1 MKKLIKRIAA
11 LFAAGCIFMM
21 NGLMLTVS
29 AEYSSDKEYED
40 KGYWKFYEMISTVN
54 DHEDRGT
61 MMNGWGTVFPSPA
74 LTTWTYSDGSW
85 KGKYYVEED
94 WYHTESS
101 ELYYAKGDQATS
113 YGTYSIDGGLP
124 EIIHEGDTISV
135 TCDLNGDA
143 QKRDVKGDLF
153 VALHFNV
160 YCSMIWLY
168 TDWDGND
175 GSMTTGDKFLSGSLQ
190 STIDEPNKSETF
202 TSDPIPKNNN
212 YYPYEP
218 WASSETD
225 WQEELDTYLLEIS
238 FQLDGGYVKYR
249 YKWEPNVVE
258 VTAAENASSEAD
270 DSLWII
276 QNESKNALDSAGED
290 SGTEINPA
298 IITGKKEHDDRP
310 STAAEKAL
318 AAAGGAGVATAAALA
333 ASNNSKKKKISYKML
348 ISKDFGD
355 TLEPWQEYTVYAR
368 IVQVHNEAGLTR
380 NADEYTRQITAFS
393 DNMPL
398 NSYYHTPSQRFAATF
413 KVTDDNADKATLSFK
428 FKGKGGVFTEHVTF
442 KVKSTEKNIN
452 FVYFNSDGS
461 IGEIFDKYDD
471 VRPHGL
477 FLGENAFSTLYI
489 YTTGF
494 SSMPELTCECDS
506 FMLRPTAVPLPNF
519 NTSPKISEF
528 AKRYPWYNDMVNAK
542 FFKVDLN
549 NKTQKSPSMFGK
561 YPLNTNVTFTAKSE
575 RGAAVSRTLPV
586 FIVPKGFYIDID
598 AFDERQKSNEYIEL
612 YTNEL
617 VDVNRSQLR
626 STRIPVNIG
635 FAYIGA
641 YRRVSGYHDNNRLI
655 PVERVTFDS
664 GLCKD
669 EYTPTSAAA
678 SNIKLKKEFFF
689 ETSYADYNDV
699 YSDRRYYIGWHRDE
713 GHSHN
718 AVMEFCPKMPLLVNN
733 NTDELL
739 FDLEVYY
746 EAINTETQA
755 LIDKHDIPL
764 KCKVPVRIYG
774 EPADSALHARHEELL
789 KLDKIIKI
797 MQLEGTGPVEM
808 LTENARAI
816 ATNDLY
822 KTRKWIF
829 DFGREYQQLIFRE
842 EIENSRAYSET
853 IAYLTTLK
861 WASDVAF
868 SYCLKYYCKVH
879 QPPLDDNLAEAVVM
893 PLKGFIEDYAAAY
906 SVSYFWQEPE
916 PDFWDHERLA
926 KLGDGFLDALVLGK
940 AKDVDLKKLAKL
952 LAIAAL
958 YTTIFTAGAEWSK
971 KDEKES
977 LWWRIIKN
985 SFKNMTKKAL
995 KIFVGRYVLKKFMN
1009 DLSENNSTIENE
1021 FAWHIGGLEET
1032 AIDSLRDTSD
1042 MGDEYREYA
1051 RDLRLTKEQETFDA
1065 MLTRLTAEYGYYE
1078 FKNPDGSTFKQ
1089 PKIAAWLMYPDKL
1102 LEKWGYEKLKPL
1114 FENIPDAPPTD
1125 GYLPPKEA
1133 RTIMEQHGIDAS
1145 KITWN

>member
-29 AEYSSDKEYED
+29 AEEQRMID
-40 KGYWKFYEMISTVN
+40 KGYWEYETSTFEG
-54 DHEDRGT
+54 EDWVEKYLGMVT
-61 MMNGWGTVFPSPA
+61 PYPYT
-74 LTTWTYSDGSW
+74 TTWTLQEGTWSGRFYVSKDTYNAEGDYIVYKNGDTATATGSYSVADLHRDIQVGDTVEIKCKLNSEAKTNRGNHLMDLYVSLTIRCQMEYGKATGDEKDYHSGSEI
-85 KGKYYVEED
+85 KVTTENGGESISTSMPDKTFV
-94 WYHTESS
+94 ESS
-101 ELYYAKGDQATS
+101 FFSEPIKAADRDS
-113 YGTYSIDGGLP
+113 
-124 EIIHEGDTISV
+124 EGK
-135 TCDLNGDA
+135 L
-143 QKRDVKGDLF
+143 
-153 VALHFNV
+153 
-160 YCSMIWLY
+160 
-168 TDWDGND
+168 
-175 GSMTTGDKFLSGSLQ
+175 
-190 STIDEPNKSETF
+190 
-202 TSDPIPKNNN
+202 TSDKLRIII
-212 YYPYEP
+212 
-218 WASSETD
+218 
-225 WQEELDTYLLEIS
+225 TYNKATAIY
-238 FQLDGGYVKYR
+238 Q
-249 YKWEPNVVE
+249 YKWHENLVPVSGQ
-258 VTAAENASSEAD
+258 AETTSSEAD

-298 IITGKKEHDDRP
+298 IITGKKKYDDRP

-413 KVTDDNADKATLSFK
+413 KVTDDNADKATLSFQ

-598 AFDERQKSNEYIEL
+598 SFDERQKSNEYIEL

-635 FAYIGA
+635 FAYIGE
-641 YRRVSGYHDNNRLI
+641 YRRVSRYHDNNRLI

-689 ETSYADYNDV
+689 ETSYSDYNDV

-718 AVMEFCPKMPLLVNN
+718 AVMEFCPTMPLLVNN

-755 LIDKHDIPL
+755 LMDKHDIPL
-764 KCKVPVRIYG
+764 KCKVSLPIFPKEQIV
-774 EPADSALHARHEELL
+774 
-789 KLDKIIKI
+789 
-797 MQLEGTGPVEM
+797 
-808 LTENARAI
+808 I
-816 ATNDLY
+816 ASLP
-822 KTRKWIF
+822 
-829 DFGREYQQLIFRE
+829 Q
-842 EIENSRAYSET
+842 
-853 IAYLTTLK
+853 
-861 WASDVAF
+861 
-868 SYCLKYYCKVH
+868 
-879 QPPLDDNLAEAVVM
+879 
-893 PLKGFIEDYAAAY
+893 
-906 SVSYFWQEPE
+906 
-916 PDFWDHERLA
+916 
-926 KLGDGFLDALVLGK
+926 
-940 AKDVDLKKLAKL
+940 
-952 LAIAAL
+952 
-958 YTTIFTAGAEWSK
+958 TA
-971 KDEKES
+971 ES
-977 LWWRIIKN
+977 L
-985 SFKNMTKKAL
+985 STTPKKQ
-995 KIFVGRYVLKKFMN
+995 
-1009 DLSENNSTIENE
+1009 
-1021 FAWHIGGLEET
+1021 
-1032 AIDSLRDTSD
+1032 LR
-1042 MGDEYREYA
+1042 
-1051 RDLRLTKEQETFDA
+1051 
-1065 MLTRLTAEYGYYE
+1065 
-1078 FKNPDGSTFKQ
+1078 
-1089 PKIAAWLMYPDKL
+1089 
-1102 LEKWGYEKLKPL
+1102 
-1114 FENIPDAPPTD
+1114 
-1125 GYLPPKEA
+1125 
-1133 RTIMEQHGIDAS
+1133 
-1145 KITWN
+1145 